1 MQRVA
6 AIALVAVAV
15 AVGAAPAAGCC
26 RGIHLQAKHPRAHPA
41 PLVIG
46 DSVVMA
52 AAGRLARAGFD
63 VNAREGRFMRH
74 GLAILRRRRRH
85 DTRPRVVVIALGTNA
100 PATLRQIRRA
110 VILLG
115 PGRRLAL
122 VTPFRSYRAIG
133 SGTIYAAKR
142 RWPRRV
148 QVLDWA
154 ASASGRAS
162 WFWGDGTHLR
172 PAGARAYAHVV
183 ERALP
188 KNRRRR

>member
-1 MQRVA
+1 MHRVL
-6 AIALVAVAV
+6 AIALLTLAVA
-15 AVGAAPAAGCC
+15 AAPASACC
-26 RGIHLQAKHPRAHPA
+26 RGIHLQAKHPRAHPP

-52 AAGRLARAGFD
+52 SARRLARAGFEVD
-63 VNAREGRFMRH
+63 AREGRFMRH

-85 DTRPRVVVIALGTNA
+85 DRRPHTVVLALGTNA

-110 VILLG
+110 LILLG
-115 PGRRLAL
+115 PHHKLAL

-133 SGTIYAAKR
+133 SDTIYAAKR

-154 ASASGRAS
+154 ATAAGHAG
-162 WFWGDGTHLR
+162 WFWSDGTHLR

-188 KNRRRR
+188 RRRRG

>member
-1 MQRVA
+1 MHRA
-6 AIALVAVAV
+6 LAIALLTL
-15 AVGAAPAAGCC
+15 AVGAAPAAACC
-26 RGIHLQAKHPRAHPA
+26 RGIRLQAKHPRAHPA

-52 AAGRLARAGFD
+52 AARRLARAGFD

-85 DTRPRVVVIALGTNA
+85 DTRPHTVVIALGTNA
-100 PATLRQIRRA
+100 PATLKQIRRA
-110 VILLG
+110 LILLG
-115 PGRRLAL
+115 PHRKLAL
-122 VTPFRSYRAIG
+122 VTPLRSYRAIG

-142 RWPRRV
+142 RWPHRV

-154 ASASGRAS
+154 ATASGHAS

-172 PAGARAYAHVV
+172 PAGARAYVHVV

-188 KNRRRR
+188 RPPKR

>member
-1 MQRVA
+1 MHRVA
-6 AIALVAVAV
+6 VIALLTLALV
-15 AVGAAPAAGCC
+15 PASASACC
-26 RGIHLQAKHPRAHPA
+26 RGIHLQAKHPRAHPP

-52 AAGRLARAGFD
+52 AARRLARAGFEVD
-63 VNAREGRFMRH
+63 AREGRFMRH

-85 DTRPRVVVIALGTNA
+85 DRRPHTVVLALGTNA

-110 VILLG
+110 LILLG
-115 PGRRLAL
+115 PDRRLAL

-133 SGTIYAAKR
+133 SGAIYAAKR
-142 RWPRRV
+142 RWPQRV

-154 ASASGRAS
+154 ASASGHAS

-172 PAGARAYAHVV
+172 PAGSRAYAHVV

-188 KNRRRR
+188 RRARDGR